1 MQTRLRKPFRR
12 TGRRRP
18 RRPSPPFVF
27 ENVKYSYDEEEGGEF
42 AVNGVSLTIAEG
54 EFVAVL
60 GRERQRQIHA
70 RQAHQRPSAPHRG
83 ESHRG
88 SGWTPPTPKR
98 RSTSA
103 RARAWSFRTPTTR
116 RSPPSWE
123 DDVAFGPENIGLPRE
138 EIGRR
143 IEYALDAVGMTQFRS
158 ATPSRLS
165 GGQKQ
170 RIAIAGVLAIQ
181 PKIMILDESTAMLDP
196 KGRREVMD
204 VVKKLN
210 REQGMTVILI
220 THFMEEALE
229 AGARDRHAPR
239 RDRHGRYARG
249 DLCPRGRIG
258 DIQPDAAARGVYLQT
273 AAGGGHA
280 A

>member
-1 MQTRLRKPFRR
+1 METEQLANAPAETLPQDG
-12 TGRRRP
+12 TEAP
-18 RRPSPPFVF
+18 AAPLPAVCF

-60 GRERQRQIHA
+60 GRN
-70 RQAHQRPSAPHRG
+70 
-83 ESHRG
+83 G
-88 SGWTPPTPKR
+88 SGKSTLAKLINALLRPTEGKVTVFGLDTADTKKAFDIR
-98 RSTSA
+98 KSA
-103 RARAWSFRTPTTR
+103 GMVFQNPDNQTVASVV
-116 RSPPSWE
+116 E
-123 DDVAFGPENIGLPRE
+123 DDVALGPEKIGLPGE

-229 AGARDRHAPR
+229 AGRAIVMDRGETGRDGTPAGLLARAY
-239 RDRHGRYARG
+239 G
-249 DLCPRGRIG
+249 
-258 DIQPDAAARGVYLQT
+258 
-273 AAGGGHA
+273 
-280 A
+280 